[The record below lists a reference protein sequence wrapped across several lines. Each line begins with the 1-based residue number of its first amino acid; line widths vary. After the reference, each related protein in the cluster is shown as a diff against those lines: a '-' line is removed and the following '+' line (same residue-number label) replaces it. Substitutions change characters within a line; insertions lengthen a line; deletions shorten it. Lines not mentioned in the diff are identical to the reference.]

1 MPGCWKQSFKYLQV
15 YYILMADQRIT
26 EAQLTAMED
35 IDQTTDSATD
45 FKRVISTAEQDHPG
59 TKYYPD
65 WRKWFGY
72 YKVIPELQAVINK
85 MAVWTVGKGYE
96 ADKKTQEKL
105 DKIRGCGKDT
115 FDSVI
120 FNLQVTKRVGGDA
133 FAEIV
138 RNKRG
143 ELRNLKPINPGSMVV
158 LSNHKGIITG
168 YEQVVIP
175 SGQTKRAVRQE
186 PIRFKPN
193 DIFHLMNNR
202 LGDEPHGRST
212 IEKIVD
218 IIEMKN
224 ESMQDMK
231 IVFHRYVKPLIIS
244 MIDSDDESEIAAFK
258 AKLDKAVRYME
269 NMVVPK
275 DTVEMERMSVPQYST
290 LDPLPWI
297 QLLQQYFI
305 MSEGVPGVILGE
317 AEKTTEATAKILYL
331 AFQQNIEAEQ
341 LYLEQQIKA
350 QLKLDVE
357 FNFPADLAEH
367 MEGDMRKEGGVE
379 FEGNRPKDSGRKS
392 GGKNSAKGRGKDA

>member
-1 MPGCWKQSFKYLQV
+1 
-15 YYILMADQRIT
+15 MADELIS
-26 EAQLTAMED
+26 EAVVTTMRD
-35 IDQTTDSATD
+35 INQSADSRTD
-45 FKRVISTAEQDHPG
+45 FRRAIPSVEQDRPG
-59 TKYYPD
+59 VKYYPQ
-65 WRKWFGY
+65 WSKWFGY
-72 YKVIPELQAVINK
+72 YKTIPELQAVINK
-85 MAVWTVGKGYE
+85 MAIWTVGKGYKAE
-96 ADKKTQEKL
+96 EKTKERL
-105 DKIRGCGKDT
+105 DKIKGCGKDT
-115 FDSVI
+115 FDSII
-120 FNLQVTKRVGGDA
+120 FNLQITKKVGGDS
-133 FAEIV
+133 FAEII

-158 LSNHKGIITG
+158 LSNEKGIITG
-168 YEQVVIP
+168 YEQTIIP
-175 SGQTKRAVRQE
+175 KADDKSTDSQHLK
-186 PIRFKPN
+186 FKPEQ
-193 DIFHLMNNR
+193 IFHLINNR

-212 IEKIVD
+212 IEKLVD
-218 IIEMKN
+218 IIDSKN
-224 ESMQDMK
+224 ESMLDMR

-244 MIDSDDESEIAAFK
+244 MIDTDDEAKITEFK
-258 AKLDKAVRYME
+258 NQLNAAVRNME
-269 NMVVPK
+269 NLVVPK

-379 FEGNRPKDSGRKS
+379 FEGARPAGKSDKNRQS
-392 GGKNSAKGRGKDA
+392 GGQGSKSARQNP

>member
-1 MPGCWKQSFKYLQV
+1 
-15 YYILMADQRIT
+15 MADQRIT
-26 EAQLTAMED
+26 EAELTSMEN
-35 IDQTTDSATD
+35 IVQTTDTPTD
-45 FKRVISTAEQDHPG
+45 FRRQIDAVAQDQPG
-59 TKYYPD
+59 TKYYPK
-65 WRKWFGY
+65 WTKWFGY
-72 YKVIPELQAVINK
+72 YKAVPELQAVIQK
-85 MAVWTVGKGYE
+85 VAIWTVGKGYKS
-96 ADKKTQEKL
+96 DKKTKERL
-105 DKIRGCGKDT
+105 DKIKGNGKDT
-115 FDSVI
+115 FDSII
-120 FNLQVTKRVGGDA
+120 FNLMIGKKVGGDS
-133 FAEIV
+133 FAEII

-158 LSNHKGIITG
+158 LSNSKGIITG
-168 YEQVVIP
+168 YKQAVIP
-175 SGQTKRAVRQE
+175 SGGDKAKSRMD
-186 PIRFKPN
+186 PIKFKPEQ
-193 DIFHLMNNR
+193 IFHLMNNR

-212 IEKIVD
+212 IEKLET
-218 IIEMKN
+218 IIDMKN
-224 ESMQDMK
+224 ESMLDMR

-244 MIDSDDESEIAAFK
+244 MIDSDDETEIAAFK

-269 NMVVPK
+269 NIVVPK

-317 AEKTTEATAKILYL
+317 AEKTTEATSKILYL

-367 MEGDMRKEGGVE
+367 MEGDMRKEGGVG
-379 FEGNRPKDSGRKS
+379 FEGSKPKPRPK
-392 GGKNSAKGRGKDA
+392 